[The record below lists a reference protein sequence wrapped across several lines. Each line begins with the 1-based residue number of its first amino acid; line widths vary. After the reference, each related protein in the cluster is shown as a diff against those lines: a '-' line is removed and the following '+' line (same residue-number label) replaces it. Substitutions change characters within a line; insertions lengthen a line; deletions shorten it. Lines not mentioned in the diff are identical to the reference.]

1 MKMAKEEAAEK
12 KKRSEKDETFVE
24 EEQEEKAAERG
35 GGGGGGKTVVVGV
48 RMDSQSRELLTWA
61 LVKAAASGD
70 LVVALH
76 VLSSSGGG
84 SAAAAKDPGGQPV
97 AVLSVAKELDAMLAV
112 YEGFCNLKQ
121 IDLKLK
127 ICKGSSI
134 RKVLVKE
141 AKAFA
146 ASLLILGVTKNSR
159 AIGSSWV
166 SIAKHCAKKLP
177 NDCSVVALSDGKIVF
192 QREAADNNR
201 SQKKS
206 SNDPT
211 EVDENND
218 LFCLFPIVGP
228 KKLNDTASDPSFPPE
243 AELNGCIISHAA
255 NGLSASN
262 GSPRSNCSIC
272 APESDPSSLN
282 ELKEEESLDLVPV
295 EKTEAPTSSTAL
307 TVVKDLPEARPGW
320 PSLRRLVLTNRKS
333 LYSEKHKASVV
344 QWAKWLPS
352 RYSSVHP
359 DRKSKKSEGNT
370 TLNLDQESGAIVPV
384 GADLPPTPFLP
395 SDAEGRLPE
404 ELESFRKKFSSV
416 CRLFS
421 YEELEQATS
430 NFLHENLIGKGGS
443 SSVYKGCLS
452 DGKELAVKILKPSE
466 DAVKD
471 FVSEIEIITT
481 LHHKNIIALLGFC
494 FQNNSLMLVYDYLSR
509 GSLEEILHGEE
520 VNKHVLGWAERYK
533 VAIGVAEALDYLHG
547 GGTTEPV
554 IHRDVK
560 SSNILL
566 SDDFEPQLS
575 DFGLAKWAS
584 ASSQLICSDVAGTF
598 GYLAPEYILYGK
610 VNEKVD
616 VYAFGVVLL
625 ELLSGRKPISS
636 GCPKGQESLLMWA
649 KPILQDGDTKQ
660 LIDPGLKNEFS
671 SDQVERMILAASL
684 CARRLH
690 HARPH
695 ITLVLKLL
703 QGDND
708 TVEWARSE
716 VNARADMLDD
726 EMPNQESDIQSHLNL
741 ALLDVKDDLNSISS
755 TDHTSDSLT
764 SSASAENYLQWRCSH
779 SSSFD

>member
-24 EEQEEKAAERG
+24 DEQEEKAAER
-35 GGGGGGKTVVVGV
+35 GGGGKTVVVGV

-134 RKVLVKE
+134 RKVLVRE

-192 QREAADNNR
+192 QREAA
-201 SQKKS
+201 
-206 SNDPT
+206 
-211 EVDENND
+211 
-218 LFCLFPIVGP
+218 GP

-255 NGLSASN
+255 NGLSAGN

-295 EKTEAPTSSTAL
+295 EKTEAPTSSAAL

-370 TLNLDQESGAIVPV
+370 TLNVDQESGAIVPV
-384 GADLPPTPFLP
+384 GADLPPTPFLL

-703 QGDND
+703 QGDDD

-755 TDHTSDSLT
+755 TDHTSDSLI

>member
-24 EEQEEKAAERG
+24 EEQEEKAPERG

-134 RKVLVKE
+134 RKVLVRE

-192 QREAADNNR
+192 QREAA
-201 SQKKS
+201 
-206 SNDPT
+206 
-211 EVDENND
+211 
-218 LFCLFPIVGP
+218 GP

-255 NGLSASN
+255 NGLSAGN

-307 TVVKDLPEARPGW
+307 TIVKDLPEARPGW
-320 PSLRRLVLTNRKS
+320 PSLRRLVFTNRKS
-333 LYSEKHKASVV
+333 LCSEKHKASVV

-370 TLNLDQESGAIVPV
+370 TLDLDQESGAIVPV
-384 GADLPPTPFLP
+384 GADLPPTPFLL

-660 LIDPGLKNEFS
+660 LIDPRLKNEFS

-703 QGDND
+703 QGDDD
-708 TVEWARSE
+708 TVGWARSE

>member
-1 MKMAKEEAAEK
+1 MKMAKEEAAETN
-12 KKRSEKDETFVE
+12 KRSEKDETFVE
-24 EEQEEKAAERG
+24 DEQEEKAGEGA
-35 GGGGGGKTVVVGV
+35 GGGGKTVVVGV
-48 RMDSQSRELLTWA
+48 RMDSQSREVLTWA

-134 RKVLVKE
+134 RKVLVRE

-192 QREAADNNR
+192 QREAA
-201 SQKKS
+201 
-206 SNDPT
+206 
-211 EVDENND
+211 
-218 LFCLFPIVGP
+218 GP

-243 AELNGCIISHAA
+243 AELNGCVISHAT
-255 NGLSASN
+255 NGLSAGN

-282 ELKEEESLDLVPV
+282 EPKEEESLDLVPV
-295 EKTEAPTSSTAL
+295 EKTETPTSSTAL
-307 TVVKDLPEARPGW
+307 IVVKDLPEARTGW
-320 PSLRRLVLTNRKS
+320 PSLRRLVLTNKKS
-333 LYSEKHKASVV
+333 LSSEKHKTSVV
-344 QWAKWLPS
+344 QWTKWLPS

-370 TLNLDQESGAIVPV
+370 ALNLDGESGAIVPV
-384 GADLPPTPFLP
+384 GADLPPPPFLL
-395 SDAEGRLPE
+395 SDAEWRLPE
-404 ELESFRKKFSSV
+404 ELESLRQKFSSV

-430 NFLHENLIGKGGS
+430 NFWHENLIGKGGS

-471 FVSEIEIITT
+471 FVSEIEIIAT

-494 FQNNSLMLVYDYLSR
+494 FQNNSLMLVYDYVSR
-509 GSLEEILHGEE
+509 GSLEEILHGEK

-703 QGDND
+703 QGDD
-708 TVEWARSE
+708 DAVEWARSE
-716 VNARADMLDD
+716 VNARADTLDD

-741 ALLDVKDDLNSISS
+741 ALLDVEDDLNSISS
-755 TDHTSDSLT
+755 TDHTPDSLT
-764 SSASAENYLQWRCSH
+764 SGTSAENYLQWRCSR

>member
-24 EEQEEKAAERG
+24 EEQEEKAPERG

-192 QREAADNNR
+192 QREAA
-201 SQKKS
+201 
-206 SNDPT
+206 
-211 EVDENND
+211 
-218 LFCLFPIVGP
+218 GP

-255 NGLSASN
+255 NGLSAGN

-307 TVVKDLPEARPGW
+307 TIVKDLPEARPGW
-320 PSLRRLVLTNRKS
+320 PSLRRLVFTNRKS
-333 LYSEKHKASVV
+333 LCSEKHKASVV

-370 TLNLDQESGAIVPV
+370 TLDLDQESGAIVPV
-384 GADLPPTPFLP
+384 GADLPPTPFLL

-533 VAIGVAEALDYLHG
+533 VAIGVAEALDYLQG

-660 LIDPGLKNEFS
+660 LIDPRLKNEFS

-703 QGDND
+703 QGDDD
-708 TVEWARSE
+708 TVGWARSE

>member
-24 EEQEEKAAERG
+24 DEQEEKAAER
-35 GGGGGGKTVVVGV
+35 GGGGGKTVVVGV

-97 AVLSVAKELDAMLAV
+97 AVFSVAKELDAMLAV

-134 RKVLVKE
+134 RKVLVRE

-146 ASLLILGVTKNSR
+146 SSLLILGVTKNSR

-192 QREAADNNR
+192 QREAA
-201 SQKKS
+201 
-206 SNDPT
+206 
-211 EVDENND
+211 
-218 LFCLFPIVGP
+218 GP

-243 AELNGCIISHAA
+243 AELNGCIISQAA
-255 NGLSASN
+255 NGLSAGN

-295 EKTEAPTSSTAL
+295 EKTEAPTSSAAL
-307 TVVKDLPEARPGW
+307 TVVKDLPGARPGW

-370 TLNLDQESGAIVPV
+370 TLNLDQESGAMVPV
-384 GADLPPTPFLP
+384 GADLPPTPFLL

-703 QGDND
+703 QGDDD

-741 ALLDVKDDLNSISS
+741 ALLDVKDDLNSISC

-764 SSASAENYLQWRCSH
+764 SSASAENYLQWRCSR